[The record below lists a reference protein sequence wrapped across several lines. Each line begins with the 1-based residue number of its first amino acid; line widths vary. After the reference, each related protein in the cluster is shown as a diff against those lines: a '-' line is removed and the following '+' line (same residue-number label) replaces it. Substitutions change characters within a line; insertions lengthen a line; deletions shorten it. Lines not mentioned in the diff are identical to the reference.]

1 MQGMPRFE
9 ADNMAKNRILYDRV
23 AALAAKKKCTP
34 GQLALAWVQHQGVDT
49 VPIPG
54 KKGSLLS

>member
-1 MQGMPRFE
+1 
-9 ADNMAKNRILYDRV
+9 MAKNKILYDRV

-34 GQLALAWVQHQGVDT
+34 GQLALAWVQHQGMDT

-54 KKGSLLS
+54 QKGSSLS